1 MAKHSS
7 KRSPDGKRV
16 RRVRPRLALRTPFS
30 TQRSTQQEVL
40 RGAENVLAEVERS
53 TGLRAVK
60 LVDLRRGA
68 RGGSMV
74 VVEVESTRSGADA
87 APDWYV
93 VGLNAEG
100 RVVSCTLTQRPSL
113 ESGATSDAPLDAMG
127 VVHPALPV
135 ELGLRADLA
144 RRDLRTARGL
154 GQERDDGAHQGQDT
168 DHGEGRGVAGRTDQP
183 RRDQR
188 PGNTADG
195 PSHQHEPVDAAGVG
209 HAEELA
215 GGGRHGSETAAV
227 ARVDHRGQDAP

>member
-135 ELGLRADLA
+135 ELGLRADLDTNVGISL
-144 RRDLRTARGL
+144 RRFNVINLRLRGSITPS
-154 GQERDDGAHQGQDT
+154 GHKRF
-168 DHGEGRGVAGRTDQP
+168 GR
-183 RRDQR
+183 RRS
-188 PGNTADG
+188 A
-195 PSHQHEPVDAAGVG
+195 
-209 HAEELA
+209 
-215 GGGRHGSETAAV
+215 
-227 ARVDHRGQDAP
+227 